1 MLSHYDSDATQ
12 EKDVMVQFHAAVTDE
27 VRAAKIKSFLD
38 SLPKH
43 SHNSTGVSSRYID
56 LGTRR
61 PLPIRQVPFLLRCM
75 AEGMDYLEFAELT
88 RRDWRTCFAL
98 YQLVAFMK
106 SEYEQHS
113 FPPSTIES
121 VFQVPFCVRQ

>member
-1 MLSHYDSDATQ
+1 
-12 EKDVMVQFHAAVTDE
+12 MVHFHAAVADDA
-27 VRAAKIKSFLD
+27 RAGKIKSFLD

-43 SHNSTGVSSRYID
+43 SRSSTGVSSRYID

-61 PLPIRQVPFLLRCM
+61 PLTVAQVPFLLRCM